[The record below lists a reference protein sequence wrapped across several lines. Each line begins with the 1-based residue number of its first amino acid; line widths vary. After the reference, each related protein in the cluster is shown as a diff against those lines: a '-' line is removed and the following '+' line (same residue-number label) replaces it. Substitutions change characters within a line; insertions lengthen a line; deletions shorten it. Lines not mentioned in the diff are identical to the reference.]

1 MGKYKH
7 DRIEQLGR
15 AWWRYHGSFVELF
28 DVYVV
33 SWYLDDR
40 YAQYVDCYDEQFLP
54 TDGSK
59 RVNISNS
66 YILSYITAMALIMWS
81 WWVNL
86 LCFLG
91 TLFWGKIKKKNKKKK
106 HY

>member
-66 YILSYITAMALIMWS
+66 YILSYIMAMALIVVLMS
-81 WWVNL
+81 QSAL
-86 LCFLG
+86 LSGHTLLG
-91 TLFWGKIKKKNKKKK
+91 KNKKTKTKKK
-106 HY
+106 H